1 MATGH
6 LVRFCY
12 LCKKKLM
19 KKCAIWMACLIALA
33 GCGTKN
39 NPQQS
44 NQQKKPPVETATE
57 DKAQQVVD
65 AAIAKHGG
73 SRYEDSRVTFEFR
86 GRKYTATRSGSKFEY
101 ERLFKDTTGADI
113 RDVLTNEGF
122 YREVNGQRAQL
133 SAKDSSAYANSVN
146 SVIYFALLP
155 YFLNDRAVIKEY
167 LGEATI
173 LGKPYHKI
181 RVTFRQEGGGKD
193 FEDEYI
199 YWFHMDLHT
208 LDYLAYNYHVDG
220 GGARF
225 REAYAV
231 RTSNGIQFADYRN
244 YKPKTDNRNVA
255 EFDALFENG
264 GLEQLSL
271 IELEHVRVVLDF
283 W

>member
-1 MATGH
+1 
-6 LVRFCY
+6 
-12 LCKKKLM
+12 M
-19 KKCAIWMACLIALA
+19 KKYAIGMACLITLA
-33 GCGTKN
+33 GCGT
-39 NPQQS
+39 QS
-44 NQQKKPPVETATE
+44 DQRANQQEAQPAAV
-57 DKAQQVVD
+57 DMAQQIVD
-65 AAIAKHGG
+65 AAIEKHGG
-73 SRYEDSRVTFEFR
+73 SKYEDSRVTFEFR
-86 GRKYTATRSGSKFEY
+86 GRRYIATRGGRKFQY
-101 ERLFKDTTGADI
+101 ERLFTDTTGAEVH
-113 RDVLTNEGF
+113 DVLTNEGF
-122 YREVNGQRAQL
+122 YREVNGQRVEL

-155 YFLNDRAVIKEY
+155 YFLNDQAVIKEY
-167 LGEATI
+167 AGETTI
-173 LGKPYHKI
+173 QGKPYHKVK
-181 RVTFRQEGGGKD
+181 VTFRQEGGGKD
-193 FEDEYI
+193 FEDEYM
-199 YWFHMDLHT
+199 YWFHKDQHT
-208 LDYLAYNYHVDG
+208 MDYLAYNYHVDG